1 MMKSTFLK
9 ELYSSSFPIV
19 VRDVRFGRSRGYSSD
34 GEELRMMRV
43 LVFHLL

>member
-9 ELYSSSFPIV
+9 ELISSSFPTV
-19 VRDVRFGRSRGYSSD
+19 VRDVSIGRSRGYSGD

-43 LVFHLL
+43 LVLHLL